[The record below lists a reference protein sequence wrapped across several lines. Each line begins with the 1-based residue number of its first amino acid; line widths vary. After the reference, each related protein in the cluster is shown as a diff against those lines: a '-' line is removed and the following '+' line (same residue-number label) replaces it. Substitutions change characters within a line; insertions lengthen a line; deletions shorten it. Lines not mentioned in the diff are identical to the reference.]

1 MGITEGITATGEEKL
16 EGSYSPACKGARSPE
31 GSEFPFTNPSPLAIL
46 PPVPT
51 DPITTTGEV
60 LRKFSENAFKVSLPN
75 GKEII
80 AHPARD
86 IAERIGEVVPGAR
99 VALEMTP
106 FDFEKGRIVE
116 IV

>member
-1 MGITEGITATGEEKL
+1 M
-16 EGSYSPACKGARSPE
+16 
-31 GSEFPFTNPSPLAIL
+31 
-46 PPVPT
+46 PT

-60 LRKFSENAFKVSLPN
+60 LHKFSENAFKVSLLN

-86 IAERIGEVVPGAR
+86 MAERIAEVIPGAR

>member
-1 MGITEGITATGEEKL
+1 M
-16 EGSYSPACKGARSPE
+16 PA
-31 GSEFPFTNPSPLAIL
+31 
-46 PPVPT
+46 

-60 LRKFSENAFKVSLPN
+60 LHQFSENAFKVSLPN

-80 AHPARD
+80 AHPSKVMAAR
-86 IAERIGEVVPGAR
+86 IAEVAPG
-99 VALEMTP
+99 VQIVLEMTP

>member
-1 MGITEGITATGEEKL
+1 M
-16 EGSYSPACKGARSPE
+16 
-31 GSEFPFTNPSPLAIL
+31 
-46 PPVPT
+46 PT

-80 AHPARD
+80 AHPAKEMVER
-86 IAERIGEVVPGAR
+86 IAEVIPGIR

-106 FDFEKGRIVE
+106 YDFEKGRIVE

>member
-1 MGITEGITATGEEKL
+1 M
-16 EGSYSPACKGARSPE
+16 PA
-31 GSEFPFTNPSPLAIL
+31 
-46 PPVPT
+46 

-60 LRKFSENAFKVSLPN
+60 LHKFSENAFKVSLPN

-80 AHPARD
+80 AHPSKTMAAR
-86 IAERIGEVVPGAR
+86 IAEVAPGVR